1 MIDLRAF
8 PWLRHLLSCNTL
20 DPKGSRDRH
29 IALAIAN
36 LLSVHVECAVSNLK
50 EHILFPF
57 LSVERI

>member
-8 PWLRHLLSCNTL
+8 PWLRHLLSCDTL
-20 DPKGSRDRH
+20 NPKGSRDRL
-29 IALAIAN
+29 IALAVAN
-36 LLSVHVECAVSNLK
+36 LLSVYIESTAMNLK